1 MDNYNFKKLSSS
13 SILVKNGNK
22 TVVLSGRYTAEYR
35 DKNNNDILVIKNKY
49 DNEIL
54 ESIDVSVDNISID
67 DVGKS
72 YNEAEEL
79 YLELDSLGIFF
90 LDSSNVSESA
100 LAEAS
105 SGIELTG
112 AFAGKPLSNSY
123 IWESGEGIFIT
134 QDDIDNDRYKTF
146 SLDRDV
152 HLVVDTPYWT
162 SPTPADHTDK
172 GVFGGSYLPSDVP
185 TVFDYVTV
193 DSDTYEDG
201 SNIATTGGIDM
212 SNFKVGDTIRV
223 RFDFNC
229 IPQIANTTIEPAIW
243 YKNRDENDN
252 VTFTFPLTATPIFY
266 GTGTVGKSHLN
277 RVEMSVYIA
286 SDEDINALAKFAI
299 KSDNIVIIQ
308 PLSVLLTLVR

>member
-1 MDNYNFKKLSSS
+1 MAQEIKKKRRIGVSIQGGIAYLFEGEGNPSEGTVNQLKSLNDTNAPIGSEYLDLLTGIKYIKIDTTPDNA
-13 SILVKNGNK
+13 GAHK
-22 TVVLSGRYTAEYR
+22 TGSWAASGAP
-35 DKNNNDILVIKNKY
+35 K
-49 DNEIL
+49 
-54 ESIDVSVDNISID
+54 
-67 DVGKS
+67 
-72 YNEAEEL
+72 
-79 YLELDSLGIFF
+79 DSL
-90 LDSSNVSESA
+90 DA
-100 LAEAS
+100 
-105 SGIELTG
+105 GIELTG

-123 IWESGEGIFIT
+123 IWENGTGISIT
-134 QDDIDNDRYKTF
+134 QAEVDAGIYKTF

-201 SNIATTGGIDM
+201 TNVVTTGGIDM

-308 PLSVLLTLVR
+308 PLSSLLTLVR

>member
-1 MDNYNFKKLSSS
+1 MTYQFIDNGLSFDIVFDNQLYSAGKGDVEFVIANFSENNELTIRSNSAKFNEFKVDLSEDTITGVGAGSS
-13 SILVKNGNK
+13 TATELK
-22 TVVLSGRYTAEYR
+22 TA
-35 DKNNNDILVIKNKY
+35 
-49 DNEIL
+49 L
-54 ESIDVSVDNISID
+54 E
-67 DVGKS
+67 
-72 YNEAEEL
+72 A
-79 YLELDSLGIFF
+79 IFF
-90 LDSSNVSESA
+90 LEDSGSVSPEALSNVDA
-100 LAEAS
+100 
-105 SGIELTG
+105 GIELTG

-123 IWESGEGIFIT
+123 VWQNGEGISIT
-134 QDDIDNDRYKTF
+134 QDDINNNRYKTF
-146 SLDRDV
+146 SLDRAV
-152 HLVVDTPYWT
+152 HLVVDTPYWS
-162 SPTPADHTDK
+162 SPTPADHIDK
-172 GVFGGSYLPSDVP
+172 GVFGGSYLPEDVP

-201 SNIATTGGIDM
+201 TNISTTGGIDM